1 MKKILLE
8 YHQSSKNKKKIL
20 IIGSNSSLAKEV
32 IKLIKFKDFELKK
45 INKKQINFYNNYKPF
60 KFYAILNKFEP
71 DIILNFIGKFELNEN
86 ADKEV
91 LIVNVLPTWEII
103 KYFSKKRLKKETN
116 LIVLGSSAYKSPR
129 KKYMIYS
136 ASKIAL
142 YRLVK
147 SAQEFFDGTKF
158 KIKIFNP
165 GTFGGKHM
173 KGFKKKQTDNI
184 YSVANKIYRYINKI
198 I

>member
-1 MKKILLE
+1 MKKTLLE
-8 YHQSSKNKKKIL
+8 YHQLLKNKKKVL

-32 IKLIKFKDFELKK
+32 IRLLKFKNLDLKK
-45 INKKQINFYNNYKPF
+45 ISKKEINFYKNYKPI

-71 DIILNFIGKFELNEN
+71 DIIVNFIGKFALNKN
-86 ADKEV
+86 ADKET
-91 LIVNVLPTWEII
+91 LIINVLPTWEII
-103 KYFSKKRLKKETN
+103 KYYTKKKLKKDTN

-129 KKYMIYS
+129 KNYMIYS

-147 SAQEFFDGTKF
+147 SAEELFEGTKF

-184 YSVANKIYRYINKI
+184 FAVAKKVYNYINRLI
-198 I
+198 